1 MHLQQRKYTKIDVLR
16 IPFSINPFLVILKL
30 GLTVIEAIVST
41 FVLALATASF
51 VDGAL
56 AVFEGQADIS
66 SIALPLGLLLA
77 VICFVSVSGSLS
89 QLIGS
94 KIKFNLDL
102 ELVPAILEVE
112 ANLAYKHIED
122 EESWE
127 LIERVSDEMTETFMD
142 GISAYEEI
150 TRSLV
155 AILSIIGLILTQI
168 GWAALIII
176 AFSIPL
182 FAISLWAGKQNYAAK
197 VETRKYERRYSYYS
211 DDVLTNREAVEERTL
226 FGYVDKVN
234 QRYHGDFEKARK
246 IQLKVLLKTRLAMKS
261 TSISLII
268 ITLLTALPL
277 IKSVIAGQVSPGMFM
292 GIISALFGMVETL
305 GWQLQDASKNIS
317 ETELYMEDLT
327 TLVHLEPYEG
337 ATSLPDEEAPAFE
350 SLEFVEVSFKY
361 PKQKDYILK
370 DLSFS
375 IEAGQHYAFVGVNGA
390 GKTTITKLLTGL
402 YRDYEGDIFI
412 NGKELRLYP
421 ASTLKALFSV
431 VYQDFSRYQISM
443 ADAIRLGDTAKQ
455 RPANHLLDAVSKSGL
470 ASVVSKLY
478 KGADTPLGKID
489 RDGVDISGG
498 EWQKVAL
505 ARSLYSRAP
514 IKILD
519 EPTSAL
525 DPIAENHIYKKFEGL
540 MAGKTTIFISHR
552 LGSTKLANTILV
564 IDKGRVAE
572 SGTHGQLIAA
582 KGLYAN
588 MFETQK
594 EWYQ

>member
-1 MHLQQRKYTKIDVLR
+1 
-16 IPFSINPFLVILKL
+16 
-30 GLTVIEAIVST
+30 
-41 FVLALATASF
+41 
-51 VDGAL
+51 
-56 AVFEGQADIS
+56 
-66 SIALPLGLLLA
+66 
-77 VICFVSVSGSLS
+77 
-89 QLIGS
+89 
-94 KIKFNLDL
+94 
-102 ELVPAILEVE
+102 
-112 ANLAYKHIED
+112 
-122 EESWE
+122 
-127 LIERVSDEMTETFMD
+127 
-142 GISAYEEI
+142 
-150 TRSLV
+150 
-155 AILSIIGLILTQI
+155 
-168 GWAALIII
+168 
-176 AFSIPL
+176 
-182 FAISLWAGKQNYAAK
+182 
-197 VETRKYERRYSYYS
+197 
-211 DDVLTNREAVEERTL
+211 
-226 FGYVDKVN
+226 
-234 QRYHGDFEKARK
+234 
-246 IQLKVLLKTRLAMKS
+246 
-261 TSISLII
+261 
-268 ITLLTALPL
+268 
-277 IKSVIAGQVSPGMFM
+277 MFM

-327 TLVHLEPYEG
+327 TLIYLEPYEG
-337 ATSLPDEEAPAFE
+337 ATSLPDEEAPTFE

-443 ADAIRLGDTAKQ
+443 ADAIRLGDTARP